1 MAFFSDSHIHSLTTI
16 LGHSRL
22 RDLLDAMGE
31 AMHQH
36 AHGIDIDFSAPDPP
50 VRIPHEE
57 AAHYIT
63 VYFDDLHPLAP
74 FLDRADFERRVSDPG
89 LSELLENNAPFC
101 ALYHTL
107 LALGC
112 QYMDG
117 GSFTPGEG
125 KAWKYFQCALS
136 LFPKILAPPQGL
148 LHVQGIFTMSFSC
161 IPIGETL
168 ISEAARIVQLLGYN
182 AAYVQTEDERSCH
195 RAFWVIYWLE
205 KVTSFF
211 RGRGSMIPDYD
222 IGCPVPGP
230 PDTVPGQLDWLLTT
244 ARLGRLMSRTYECL
258 FSVSAVQMHTGARI
272 AAIDSMSREL
282 EAWNRTLPEPYQPGD
297 SIRFSKS
304 KNPCAQDM
312 ALQIRFIYYALV
324 MSMCRLRIH
333 LMVDQ
338 PSETNQ
344 ETKRQLMEAARAVIY
359 HTRYIEHEAHVPVWQ
374 LGIVPISALFVIF
387 DFVIHNPLHKETAT
401 NISFLDIAAG
411 YFSRWEISKKD
422 SLPAS
427 SVAEFSHIA
436 RQFVRDVQARSQT
449 IGSRRTSHLES
460 DNIGPMTGGKND
472 ASGFPMQPS
481 HVMVGSSYEPP
492 SISLADIA
500 PVKNEEPLVLPD
512 IEGSSAIGPDQLFY
526 PEDPLQ
532 TLLGTYLPPTTDL
545 SNMFNSALWYPGS
558 L

>member
-1 MAFFSDSHIHSLTTI
+1 
-16 LGHSRL
+16 
-22 RDLLDAMGE
+22 
-31 AMHQH
+31 
-36 AHGIDIDFSAPDPP
+36 
-50 VRIPHEE
+50 
-57 AAHYIT
+57 
-63 VYFDDLHPLAP
+63 
-74 FLDRADFERRVSDPG
+74 
-89 LSELLENNAPFC
+89 
-101 ALYHTL
+101 
-107 LALGC
+107 
-112 QYMDG
+112 
-117 GSFTPGEG
+117 
-125 KAWKYFQCALS
+125 
-136 LFPKILAPPQGL
+136 
-148 LHVQGIFTMSFSC
+148 MSFSC

-168 ISEAARIVQLLGYN
+168 VSEAARIVQLLGYN

-222 IGCPVPGP
+222 IGCPVPEP
-230 PDTVPGQLDWLLTT
+230 PNTVPGQLDWLLTT

-258 FSVSAVQMHTGARI
+258 FSVSAVQMHTDARI
-272 AAIDSMSREL
+272 AAIDSISREL
-282 EAWNRTLPEPYQPGD
+282 EAWNCTLPEPYQPGTP
-297 SIRFSKS
+297 IRFSKS

-333 LMVDQ
+333 LTVDQ

-411 YFSRWEISKKD
+411 YFSRWEISNKD

-427 SVAEFSHIA
+427 SAAEFSHIA

-449 IGSRRTSHLES
+449 MGSRRTSRLES

-472 ASGFPMQPS
+472 SSGFPMQPS
-481 HVMVGSSYEPP
+481 HVM
-492 SISLADIA
+492 
-500 PVKNEEPLVLPD
+500 NEEPLVLPD